1 MAFTLGP
8 RAAETGYRLAAYD
21 TIGSTNS
28 EALARARAGD
38 RGPLWIVARTQTAGR
53 GRRGRGWS
61 TAEGNLAASLLLH
74 CRVPLTVAA
83 TLGFV
88 AGLALKDALALCAPG
103 LPVQLKWPNDV
114 LVSGRGKLAGIL
126 LESEPLDGGVVIAVG
141 IGVNVGSAPDGLP
154 YPATSLADLGKPV
167 TPQTLFTALSDAWVG
182 TAQDWNLG
190 KGLPSIRRQWLEHAA
205 GRGERVA
212 VQMGERVA
220 RGVFE
225 TIDDDGRLILR
236 SDDGSPVA
244 IAAGEV
250 YFGDAAG
257 MQPARETG

>member
-8 RAAETGYRLAAYD
+8 RAAETGYRLADYD

-126 LESEPLDGGVVIAVG
+126 LESEPLDSGVVIAVG

-167 TPQTLFTALSDAWVG
+167 TPQALFTALSDAWVG
-182 TAQDWNLG
+182 AAQDWNLG
-190 KGLPSIRRQWLEHAA
+190 NGLPSIRRQWLEHAA

-212 VQMGERVA
+212 VQMGERIA

-244 IAAGEV
+244 VAAGEV
-250 YFGDAAG
+250 YFGAAAG
-257 MQPARETG
+257 TQPARETG